1 MKDNVYD
8 FFSPL
13 TKQYD
18 KLMNWTQSARTHFT
32 VSNFAMVFFTV
43 LFAAYVIKSFI
54 QLLNVFSFMFVVFKT
69 LNPPTE
75 TPYLRFRQA
84 ALVLAACAI
93 TLGFIIPQQSLVFLA
108 MCAPLAIFLVHDLAR
123 PLFSGWPK
131 KEESQSF
138 VDYSK
143 SIASHF
149 KQTAAN
155 GWAFA
160 LMILP
165 FLHQVAL
172 SLFTVLSSTALSAT
186 PGFNFLFA
194 TASLGFMP
202 YTLSALS
209 LAGTSYFL
217 YSEKDD
223 IASQVTSFFP
233 SLTLLKVAFEFAKSS
248 HLKETATPKNQD
260 PANENTSGTPAP
272 APGLT

>member
-1 MKDNVYD
+1 MKGNIYD

-18 KLMNWTQSARTHFT
+18 KLMNWTQSARAHFT

-69 LNPPTE
+69 LNPPTK

-93 TLGFIIPQQSLVFLA
+93 ALGFIIPQQSLISLT
-108 MCAPLAIFLVHDLAR
+108 MCAPLAIFLVHDLVR
-123 PLFSGWPK
+123 PFFSGWPK
-131 KEESQSF
+131 KEDGQSF
-138 VDYSK
+138 ADYSK

-149 KQTAAN
+149 KQTVGN
-155 GWAFA
+155 GWAFT

-165 FLHQVAL
+165 FLHQVTL

-186 PGFNFLFA
+186 PGFNFLLT
-194 TASLGFMP
+194 TASLSLMP
-202 YTLSALS
+202 YALSALS
-209 LAGTSYFL
+209 LAGTFYLL
-217 YSEKDD
+217 YSEKNE
-223 IASQVTSFFP
+223 ITSQVASIFP
-233 SLTLLKVAFEFAKSS
+233 DLTLLKVAFEFVRSP

-260 PANENTSGTPAP
+260 PAEPTPGTPGP
-272 APGLT
+272 APTPS

>member
-18 KLMNWTQSARTHFT
+18 KLMNWTQSARAHFT
-32 VSNFAMVFFTV
+32 ASNFAMVFLMV
-43 LFAAYVIKSFI
+43 LFSAYVIKSFI
-54 QLLNVFSFMFVVFKT
+54 QFLNVVSFGLIVFKT

-93 TLGFIIPQQSLVFLA
+93 TLGFIIPQQSLVSLA

-123 PLFSGWPK
+123 PFFSGWPK
-131 KEESQSF
+131 KEEGQSF
-138 VDYSK
+138 LDHSK

-149 KQTAAN
+149 KQTAAD
-155 GWAFA
+155 GWAFT
-160 LMILP
+160 LMVLP

-172 SLFTVLSSTALSAT
+172 GLFTVLSSTALSAT

-202 YTLSALS
+202 YALSALS

-217 YSEKDD
+217 YSEKSE

-233 SLTLLKVAFEFAKSS
+233 SLTLLKVAFELVHSS
-248 HLKETATPKNQD
+248 HLKETATPKNQAPVGD
-260 PANENTSGTPAP
+260 GAPTPGSVPALG
-272 APGLT
+272 

>member
-1 MKDNVYD
+1 MTDQVYG
-8 FFSPL
+8 FFSTL

-18 KLMNWTQSARTHFT
+18 KLMNWTQSARAHFT
-32 VSNFAMVFFTV
+32 ISNFAMVSFTV

-54 QLLNVFSFMFVVFKT
+54 QFLNIFSFMFVVFKT

-93 TLGFIIPQQSLVFLA
+93 ALGFIIPQQSLVSLA

-123 PLFSGWPK
+123 PFFSGWPK
-131 KEESQSF
+131 KEEGLSF
-138 VDYSK
+138 ADYSK
-143 SIASHF
+143 SVASHF

-155 GWAFA
+155 GWAFT
-160 LMILP
+160 LMVLP

-202 YTLSALS
+202 YALSALS

-217 YSEKDD
+217 YYEKNE
-223 IASQVTSFFP
+223 ISSQVTSFFP
-233 SLTLLKVAFEFAKSS
+233 SLTLLKVAFELVKSS
-248 HLKETATPKNQD
+248 HLKETATPKTQD
-260 PANENTSGTPAP
+260 PVGDTAP
-272 APGLT
+272 APGPTPALG